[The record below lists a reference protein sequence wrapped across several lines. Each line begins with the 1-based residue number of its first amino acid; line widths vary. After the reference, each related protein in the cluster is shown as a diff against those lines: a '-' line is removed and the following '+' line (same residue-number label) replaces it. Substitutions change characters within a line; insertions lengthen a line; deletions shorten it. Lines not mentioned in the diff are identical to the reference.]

1 MRYSPVV
8 LLVSTLFGASLLP
21 AQFQPPSQ
29 QELQMTSDPKA
40 PGASAVYLYIEE
52 KTDDSV
58 HNHSY
63 YARVKVL
70 TEKGKELAT
79 VRIPYEHSQVSVA
92 GVFARTIHADG
103 SIVQMN
109 VKPSDLMVY
118 KSGGHQYN
126 DVTFTLPAVE
136 VGSVLE
142 YGWQIRYSDNRVSS
156 PEWDIQQRYFVHRAH
171 YFFNPVYN
179 SGEQVDDGH
188 GGVTGGL
195 MYSQRIRSGQLV
207 QVDSKHQ
214 YTLDVSDVDPMP
226 TGDYLPPLNGRRDR
240 VIFYYTSASTGPQFW
255 EAEGR
260 YWAKNTEKFA
270 STSGP
275 IKKAAA
281 DLVTASDSDDA
292 KARKVYAAVQ
302 KIENTDFVLSTAA
315 HDKGNKDAASVWK
328 QQRGSSD
335 QIALT
340 YVALARAAGLKA
352 WPMLV
357 VNRNRAVFDDTNLSM
372 GQFDDYIVVV
382 EIGGKE
388 VYLDPG
394 QKMCPFGVM
403 HWKHE
408 STRGMRLSEKGV
420 TVEDTPAG
428 PAKAA
433 GVERIA
439 DLTIDDKGAVTGTG
453 RVVLSGLEAMYWRQL
468 SLVEEK
474 SELAKDFSDSMA
486 ETLPSSVKVE
496 LDGFVGL
503 GDYESNLTAPIKISG
518 DLGASTAKRMI
529 FPGFLF
535 QARAKQRFEDE
546 KRELPVDLHYATLEQ
561 DDITYHFP
569 AGMKVGSLP
578 RNEDFAWA
586 SVVGVTVAVKQSGNS
601 VTVKRTFA
609 RNNAVMPETYYENLR
624 YVYQR
629 MATTDQQPIVLERAA
644 EGAPAE

>member
-1 MRYSPVV
+1 
-8 LLVSTLFGASLLP
+8 
-21 AQFQPPSQ
+21 
-29 QELQMTSDPKA
+29 
-40 PGASAVYLYIEE
+40 
-52 KTDDSV
+52 
-58 HNHSY
+58 
-63 YARVKVL
+63 
-70 TEKGKELAT
+70 
-79 VRIPYEHSQVSVA
+79 
-92 GVFARTIHADG
+92 
-103 SIVQMN
+103 
-109 VKPSDLMVY
+109 
-118 KSGGHQYN
+118 
-126 DVTFTLPAVE
+126 
-136 VGSVLE
+136 
-142 YGWQIRYSDNRVSS
+142 
-156 PEWDIQQRYFVHRAH
+156 
-171 YFFNPVYN
+171 
-179 SGEQVDDGH
+179 
-188 GGVTGGL
+188 
-195 MYSQRIRSGQLV
+195 
-207 QVDSKHQ
+207 
-214 YTLDVSDVDPMP
+214 
-226 TGDYLPPLNGRRDR
+226 
-240 VIFYYTSASTGPQFW
+240 
-255 EAEGR
+255 
-260 YWAKNTEKFA
+260 
-270 STSGP
+270 
-275 IKKAAA
+275 
-281 DLVTASDSDDA
+281 
-292 KARKVYAAVQ
+292 
-302 KIENTDFVLSTAA
+302 
-315 HDKGNKDAASVWK
+315 
-328 QQRGSSD
+328 
-335 QIALT
+335 
-340 YVALARAAGLKA
+340 
-352 WPMLV
+352 MLV

-428 PAKAA
+428 PANAA